1 MVSPLPGADYL
12 RPPEKLGTR
21 EEVLSR
27 MKELIDGFDNQQE
40 PESKEARIERQE
52 QRRYE
57 AAVWLMNQ
65 QAATFP
71 RFVAIGPRQPV
82 LTQEHVWTG
91 RYGHVRQD

>member
-12 RPPEKLGTR
+12 RPPETLGTR

-40 PESKEARIERQE
+40 PESKEARMERHIK
-52 QRRYE
+52 RRHE
-57 AAVWLMNQ
+57 AEVHFHNA

-71 RFVAIGPRQPV
+71 RFVAIGPRQPAQK
-82 LTQEHVWTG
+82 QEYVWTG